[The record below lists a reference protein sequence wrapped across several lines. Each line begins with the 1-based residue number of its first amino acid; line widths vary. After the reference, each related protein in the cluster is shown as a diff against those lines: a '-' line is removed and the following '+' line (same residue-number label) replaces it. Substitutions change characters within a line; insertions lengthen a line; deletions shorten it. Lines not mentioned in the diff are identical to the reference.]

1 MRLLSHLPY
10 KIGLWHYFFY
20 DARRDMHWESEG
32 KAGQSGPG
40 RIDPPRSSAKQ
51 MVAVVT
57 EIGEETMAQRVVGAL
72 RDEIITMALK
82 PGDVIS
88 ESDIAARYGVS
99 RQPVREAF
107 IRLAQLGLLLIRP
120 KRATVVKK
128 ISPDGVRQSRFI
140 RESIEVEIVRRVAAQ
155 PGAEA
160 QGELE
165 ALLGE
170 QEEASLADDHRRFHE
185 LDELFHRT
193 LARLAGVEYAWQL
206 IDDHKMQLDRVRY
219 LTLGVSSSQ
228 RAIAEHRGI
237 IAAVVAADP
246 LAAEAAMRSHL
257 ARAEV
262 LLAQTI
268 ADFPE
273 YFEAG

>member
-1 MRLLSHLPY
+1 MAAQVP
-10 KIGLWHYFFY
+10 
-20 DARRDMHWESEG
+20 E
-32 KAGQSGPG
+32 
-40 RIDPPRSSAKQ
+40 
-51 MVAVVT
+51 T
-57 EIGEETMAQRVVGAL
+57 NTETMAMRVVTAL
-72 RDEIITMALK
+72 RDDIVTMSMK

-88 ESDIAARYGVS
+88 ESDIAGRYGVS

-107 IRLAQLGLLLIRP
+107 IRLAQQGLLLIRP

-140 RESIEVEIVRRVAAQ
+140 RESIEVEIIRRVAAH
-155 PGAEA
+155 PGKEAAEV
-160 QGELE
+160 LE
-165 ALLGE
+165 KLIAD
-170 QEEASLADDHRRFHE
+170 QEAASAANDSRRFHK

-228 RAIAEHRGI
+228 RAIAEHKQ
-237 IAAVVAADP
+237 IAEAVAKGDVVG
-246 LAAEAAMRSHL
+246 AEAAMRAHL

-262 LLAQTI
+262 LLSQTI
-268 ADFPE
+268 EDFPD
-273 YFEAG
+273 YFE

>member
-1 MRLLSHLPY
+1 MSE
-10 KIGLWHYFFY
+10 
-20 DARRDMHWESEG
+20 AREG
-32 KAGQSGPG
+32 TIAF
-40 RIDPPRSSAKQ
+40 
-51 MVAVVT
+51 
-57 EIGEETMAQRVVGAL
+57 RVVVAL
-72 RDEIITMALK
+72 RDEIVSMGLK

-107 IRLAQLGLLLIRP
+107 IRLAQQGLLLIRP

-140 RESIEVEIVRRVAAQ
+140 RESIEVEIIRRVATN
-155 PGAEA
+155 PGTDVPEVLGALIADQEA
-160 QGELE
+160 
-165 ALLGE
+165 
-170 QEEASLADDHRRFHE
+170 ASTANDSRRFHK

-228 RAIAEHRGI
+228 RAIAEHKQ
-237 IAAVVAADP
+237 IAEAVGQGDVAG
-246 LAAEAAMRSHL
+246 AEAAMRAHL

-262 LLAQTI
+262 LLNQTI
-268 ADFPE
+268 SDFPD
-273 YFEAG
+273 YFE